1 MKDLFLGQG
10 VAHTILL
17 LAFVI
22 GIGIY
27 LGRFKVKGVSLGS
40 TWILFVGILVS
51 HFGFRADPEIL
62 HFVKEF
68 GLILFVFSIGLQVGP
83 GFFHS
88 LKSGGVK
95 MNLLAL
101 LNILLAVAV
110 TWTISAVTGT
120 DLKTMVGV
128 MSGAVTNTPGLGA
141 AQQTFIDVASSSGV
155 DPVLASE
162 VASGLAS
169 GYAVAYPIGVIGVI
183 GVILLFKSLFKIDPA
198 KELAKLEAAEDNE
211 GQARRMHLAVENP
224 AIFGKKLYEVLK
236 GFGSGDFVVSRIMKG
251 DEIVFPSG
259 DTVLEEGDKVL
270 VVTSQDEVDKIRILF
285 GQEVPLHV
293 ADWVQKD
300 HHLITRRLTV
310 TKSSLTGKRLKD
322 MHFRSAHGVSVTRVI
337 RSGVELVARPDLYL
351 QMGDALIC
359 VGAAENIKRVA
370 DLVGNSSG
378 ALDRPNLVPIFLGIV
393 VGIIFGSLPIRFPGI
408 PQPIKL
414 GLAGGPLII
423 AILLGHFGP
432 KYKITTYTT
441 MSANLMIRE
450 IGISLFLAAVGIG
463 AGESFVSAIV
473 NGGYWWILYG
483 ALVTVI
489 PLSVTFLVARLFAHL
504 NFYQICGLISGS
516 CTNPPVLAF
525 AQGMYGSDY
534 TSVNYATVYPLSM
547 FMRVLVAQ
555 LLILI
560 SFA

>member
-1 MKDLFLGQG
+1 MENLFFGTG
-10 VAHTILL
+10 IAHTILL

-22 GIGIY
+22 GIGLY
-27 LGRFKVKGVSLGS
+27 LGRFKFKGISLGS
-40 TWILFVGILVS
+40 TWILFVGILMG
-51 HFGFRADPEIL
+51 HIGFQADPEVL

-88 LKSGGVK
+88 FLRGGVK
-95 MNLLAL
+95 MNLLAVM
-101 LNILLAVAV
+101 NILLAVGV
-110 TWTISAVTGT
+110 TWGISLLSGE

-141 AQQTFIDVASSSGV
+141 AQQTFIDVATAGGEAV
-155 DPVLASE
+155 ETASQT
-162 VASGLAS
+162 ASGLAS
-169 GYAVAYPIGVIGVI
+169 GYAVAYPLGVVGVIA
-183 GVILLFKSLFKIDPA
+183 VILLFKGLFRIDPRR
-198 KELAKLEAAEDNE
+198 ELEELKAQESAE
-211 GQARRMHLAVENP
+211 GQARRMHVAVENP
-224 AIFGKKLYEVLK
+224 AIFGKNLYELLHQ
-236 GFGSGDFVVSRIMKG
+236 FGGDFVVSRVMKG
-251 DEIVFPSG
+251 DTILCPQS
-259 DTVLEEGDKVL
+259 DTVLEEGDKL
-270 VVTSQDEVDKIRILF
+270 LLVTSQQEVDRLRILF
-285 GQEVPLHV
+285 GKEVPMHQQ
-293 ADWVQKD
+293 DWMEKD
-300 HHLITRRLTV
+300 HNMVTKRITV
-310 TKSSLTGKRLKD
+310 TKSSLTGKKLKD
-322 MHFRSAHGVSVTRVI
+322 LHFRSAYGVSVTRVI
-337 RSGVELVARPDLYL
+337 RAGVELVASPHLYL
-351 QMGDALIC
+351 QMGDALLC
-359 VGAAENIKRVA
+359 VGAEKNIDNLAV
-370 DLVGNSSG
+370 LVGNSNN
-378 ALDRPNLVPIFLGIV
+378 ALNKPNLVPIFLGIV

-441 MSANLMIRE
+441 ISANLMIRE

-463 AGESFVSAIV
+463 AGGNFWSSITG
-473 NGGYWWILYG
+473 GGYWWILYG
-483 ALVTVI
+483 AAITLI
-489 PLSVTFLVARLFAHL
+489 PLSITFLVARAVCKL

-555 LLILI
+555 LMIL
-560 SFA
+560 FAFA

>member
-1 MKDLFLGQG
+1 MKELFFGQG

-22 GIGIY
+22 GVGTY

-88 LKSGGVK
+88 LKSGGLK

-101 LNILLAVAV
+101 VNVLFAVAV
-110 TWTISAVTGT
+110 TWAISALTGT

-141 AQQTFIDVASSSGV
+141 AQQTYIDVASSGGM
-155 DPVLASE
+155 DPVAASRAASELAS
-162 VASGLAS
+162 S
-169 GYAVAYPIGVIGVI
+169 YAVTYPIGVIGVI
-183 GVILLFKSLFKIDPA
+183 LVLLVFRGLFKIDPVR
-198 KELAKLEAAEDNE
+198 ELAELESREDNS

-224 AIFGKKLYEVLK
+224 AIFGKQLQDILHE
-236 GFGSGDFVVSRIMKG
+236 FGGDFIVSRVMKG
-251 DEIVFPSG
+251 DEIVIATG
-259 DTVLEEGDKVL
+259 ETILEEGDKVL
-270 VVTSQDEVDKIRILF
+270 VVTSQEEVDKVRIIF
-285 GQEVPLHV
+285 GQEVPMHLE
-293 ADWVQKD
+293 DWEQRD
-300 HHLITRRLTV
+300 HHLVTRRLTV
-310 TKSSLTGKRLKD
+310 TKSSLTGKKLKD
-322 MHFRSAHGVSVTRVI
+322 LHFREAFGVNVTRVI
-337 RSGVELVARPDLYL
+337 RSGVELVARPDLYI
-351 QMGDALIC
+351 QMGDAIIC
-359 VGAAENIKRVA
+359 LGPEANIRR
-370 DLVGNSSG
+370 LGERVGNSSG
-378 ALDRPNLVPIFLGIV
+378 DLNKPNLVPIFLGIV

-441 MSANLMIRE
+441 MSANLMVRE

-463 AGESFVSAIV
+463 AGENFVSSIV

-483 ALVTVI
+483 ALITLVPVALTFVI
-489 PLSVTFLVARLFAHL
+489 ARLVARL

-516 CTNPPVLAF
+516 CCNPPALAF
-525 AQGMYGSDY
+525 SQGMYGSDY
-534 TSVNYATVYPLSM
+534 ASVNYATVYPLSM
-547 FMRVLVAQ
+547 FLRVLVAQ

>member
-1 MKDLFLGQG
+1 MENLFFGTG
-10 VAHTILL
+10 IAHTILL

-22 GIGIY
+22 GIGLY
-27 LGRFKVKGVSLGS
+27 LGRFKLKGISLGS
-40 TWILFVGILVS
+40 TWILFVGILMG
-51 HFGFRADPEIL
+51 HIGFQADPEVL

-88 LKSGGVK
+88 FLRGGVK
-95 MNLLAL
+95 MNLLAVM
-101 LNILLAVAV
+101 NILLAVGV
-110 TWTISAVTGT
+110 TWGISLLSGE

-141 AQQTFIDVASSSGV
+141 AQQTFIDVATAGGEAV
-155 DPVLASE
+155 ETASQT
-162 VASGLAS
+162 ASGLAS
-169 GYAVAYPIGVIGVI
+169 GYAVAYPLGVVGVIA
-183 GVILLFKSLFKIDPA
+183 VILLFKGLFRIDPRR
-198 KELAKLEAAEDNE
+198 ELEELKAQESAE

-224 AIFGKKLYEVLK
+224 AIFGKNLYELLQQ
-236 GFGSGDFVVSRIMKG
+236 FGGDFVVSRVMKG
-251 DEIVFPSG
+251 DTILCPQS
-259 DTVLEEGDKVL
+259 DTVLEEGDKL
-270 VVTSQDEVDKIRILF
+270 LLVTSQQEVDRLRILF
-285 GQEVPLHV
+285 GKEVPMHQQ
-293 ADWVQKD
+293 DWLEKD
-300 HHLITRRLTV
+300 HNMVTKRITV
-310 TKSSLTGKRLKD
+310 TKSSLTGKKLKD
-322 MHFRSAHGVSVTRVI
+322 LHFRSAYGVSVTRVI
-337 RSGVELVARPDLYL
+337 RSGVELVAAPDLYI
-351 QMGDALIC
+351 QMGDALMC
-359 VGAAENIKRVA
+359 VGPEKNIDHLA
-370 DLVGNSSG
+370 QLVGNSNN
-378 ALDRPNLVPIFLGIV
+378 ALNKPNLVPIFLGIV

-441 MSANLMIRE
+441 TSANLMIRE

-463 AGESFVSAIV
+463 AGGNFWSSITG
-473 NGGYWWILYG
+473 GGYWWILYG
-483 ALVTVI
+483 AAITLI
-489 PLSVTFLVARLFAHL
+489 PLSITFLVARAVCKL

-555 LLILI
+555 LMIL
-560 SFA
+560 FAFA